1 MKKLIIALLLTNL
14 ANAQHVYFAVGADLR
29 NATLG
34 SAPTNNKQ
42 ELNYAI
48 EFKMVGNNNVEVGI
62 GFEQFNRIDFNRMYG
77 SIGYRFEIGKFTLI
91 PTIEPTLINRFDNWG
106 GGIGYEMKQS
116 FMTIG
121 AGATIEH
128 SFNDKFGIQL
138 YCGALPRPDTKMM
151 YGTNDIVISGFAK
164 LIYKIN
170 L

>member
-1 MKKLIIALLLTNL
+1 MKKLLIALLLTNL
-14 ANAQHVYFAVGADLR
+14 ATAQHVYFASGIDVR
-29 NATLG
+29 NAAIG
-34 SAPTNNKQ
+34 SNATDNKQ
-42 ELNYAI
+42 ELNYSL

-77 SIGYRFEIGKFTLI
+77 SVGYRFEVGTLVLT
-91 PTIEPTLINRFDNWG
+91 PTIEPTLINRYDNWG
-106 GGIGYEMKQS
+106 GGISYEMKQS

-121 AGATIEH
+121 AGVTIEH

-151 YGTNDIVISGFAK
+151 YGTNEIIISGFAK
-164 LIYKIN
+164 FIYKIN